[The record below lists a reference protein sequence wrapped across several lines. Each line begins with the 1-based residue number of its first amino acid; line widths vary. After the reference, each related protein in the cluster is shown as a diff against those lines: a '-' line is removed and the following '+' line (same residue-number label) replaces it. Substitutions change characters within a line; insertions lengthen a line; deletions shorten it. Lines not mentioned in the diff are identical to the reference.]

1 MTGASLPVW
10 FRVASPFT
18 TVVSMNMIRLAIFSL
33 LFLLPVSASA
43 LSGNSATQGEKFDKK
58 RNDFIGALIETQLPV
73 LHFSGKQVDE
83 KLARDAFG
91 LYLKQLD
98 FQKRFLLEQDVE
110 TLRAHVAHIPADLG
124 QGTLTL
130 PRVAADILK
139 KRIGQAEKMVSDI
152 LAQPIS
158 QTSPETLETDPEKL
172 AYAKS
177 ADELQDRWRR
187 IIRGQVIGRFLDLE
201 EEQAKEKAQAKEK
214 VKKDKETLWREAIE
228 KVGKQNKNIFHRLG
242 QDTLQDQYDRFY
254 NAVARAFDPHTNYLS
269 PEAKEQFDIS
279 MSGSL
284 EGIGAVLSE
293 EDGFIKVKQIM
304 PGSPSARQRRLQAD
318 DTILQVAQGAEEP
331 VDVTGMRLSDVV
343 RLVRGPKGSE
353 VRLAVKKADGSKEMI
368 SIIRDVVQIEE
379 TFAKSMVLDAP
390 DGKKIGYILVPIF
403 YHDFKKENGGGRDSG
418 KDTRRELEK
427 LKAAGVDGI
436 ILDLRNNGGG
446 ALSDAVS
453 IVGLFID
460 EGPVVQVKNERGNE
474 QVLRNDEAGT
484 VYAGPLV
491 VMVNKFSASASEI
504 AAAALQD
511 YGRAVIVGD
520 EHTHGKGTVQ
530 GVIDM
535 DETRLFYQPQF
546 DHLGT
551 LKVTTQKFYRIN
563 GNSTQYK
570 GVESDILLPSMFGY
584 VKSGEKYL
592 EYSLPWDT
600 ISPVSYEKWQPPLP
614 IEQLR
619 QRSEKRV
626 AQDKA
631 FLAIKEEAKNAEKR
645 SGETLITLTVDD
657 MRARKEAD
665 KRSKKK
671 MGEYFRQ
678 LRAAENDEDEPPP
691 EESRDEWM
699 KNVREEPYIRE
710 SENILADMIAL
721 QGKQAA
727 AAPDKNVPD
736 PPR

>member
-1 MTGASLPVW
+1 
-10 FRVASPFT
+10 
-18 TVVSMNMIRLAIFSL
+18 MNMIRAVIFSL
-33 LFLLPVSASA
+33 LLVLPVSASA
-43 LSGNSATQGEKFDKK
+43 LSVNAATKGEKFDKK
-58 RNDFIGALIETQLPV
+58 RNDFIGALLETQLPV

-83 KLARDAFG
+83 KLARDAFT

-98 FQKRFLLEQDVE
+98 SQKRFLLEKDVE
-110 TLRAHVAHIPADLG
+110 TLRAHVARIPADLG

-139 KRIGQAEKMVSDI
+139 ERIGQAEKMVADI

-158 QTSPETLETDPEKL
+158 QTNPETLETDPEKL

-177 ADELQDRWRR
+177 IDELQDRWRR
-187 IIRGQVIGRFLDLE
+187 MVRSQVIGRFLDLE
-201 EEQAKEKAQAKEK
+201 EEQAKGKEK

-331 VDVTGMRLSDVV
+331 VDVTGMRLGDVV

-353 VRLAVKKADGSKEMI
+353 VRLTVKKVDGSKELI

-390 DGKKIGYILVPIF
+390 DGKKIGYILVPVF

-427 LKAAGVDGI
+427 LKAAKVDGV

-446 ALSDAVS
+446 ALSDAVA
-453 IVGLFID
+453 IAGLFID
-460 EGPVVQVKNERGNE
+460 QGPVVQVKNERGNE
-474 QVLRNDEAGT
+474 QVLRDDMAGA
-484 VYAGPLV
+484 VYAGPLL

-530 GVIDM
+530 GVIDL

-600 ISPVSYEKWQPPLP
+600 ISPVSYEKWQPPVP

-631 FLAIKEEAKNAEKR
+631 FIAIKEEAKNAEKR

-678 LRAAENDEDEPPP
+678 LRVMEDGEDAPPP

-710 SENILADMIAL
+710 SKNILLDMIAL
-721 QGKQAA
+721 QAKPAA
-727 AAPDKNVPD
+727 DAPDKNLPD